1 MSIQTNQITIFM
13 RTITFLNI
21 VLRILFGFATI
32 TISILAILV
41 LLAIFNIDVGIGI
54 PQIKNLDIDSPLD
67 ILQESISILLAFTYF
82 TSYIYAI
89 YKLRKCLDLFMEY
102 KFFHKNV
109 IRNFNTIGYIFLI
122 GFIVNCILNYS
133 DLLLKASN
141 QESVPLSI
149 EFTDVFLAPLNGLII
164 GLLFITFSQVFQIAK
179 NQKEENIELKKENE
193 LTI

>member
-1 MSIQTNQITIFM
+1 M

-32 TISILAILV
+32 TISILAIIV
-41 LLAIFNIDVGIGI
+41 ISSIFSIDLGIGN
-54 PQIKNLDIDSPLD
+54 QLIKNLDIDSPLD

-82 TSYIYAI
+82 ISYIYAI

-109 IRNFNTIGYIFLI
+109 IRNFNTIGYIFLT
-122 GFIVNCILNYS
+122 GFIVNCILNYTNLIS
-133 DLLLKASN
+133 QLSN
-141 QESVPLSI
+141 QESIPLSI
-149 EFTDVFLAPLNGLII
+149 EFNDVFLAPLNGLII
-164 GLLFITFSQVFQIAK
+164 GLLFLTLSKVFQIAK
-179 NQKEENIELKKENE
+179 NQKEENIELKQENE

>member
-1 MSIQTNQITIFM
+1 M

-164 GLLFITFSQVFQIAK
+164 GLLFITLSKVFQIAK
-179 NQKEENIELKKENE
+179 NQKEENIELKQENE